1 MRHEQNNNFLGVNL
15 GILVIEKR
23 VCERLIKQ
31 N

>member
-1 MRHEQNNNFLGVNL
+1 MHHEQNNNFLGVNL
-15 GILVIEKR
+15 GILVREKR